1 MYRNTDGYEMT
12 PAFAV
17 DATLANDVG
26 AWADV
31 GAVATV
37 DKTGAYVTL
46 KRVMDISGALIG
58 LALLSPIFA
67 AAALAVWMT
76 DKGPIFYRQKR
87 IGRGGR
93 EIKVAKFRSMV
104 VDSAALLERFLSQNP
119 DARAEWNATRKLKND
134 PRITKVGNF
143 LRLSSI
149 DELPQLWNVLV
160 GDMSLI
166 GPRPVVKDE
175 LDTYYRSR
183 RVYYYAVRPGITGLW
198 QVSGRNDT
206 TYEQRV
212 QLDCTYVRKL
222 SLWTDVSILLR
233 TLPAVLKSSG
243 AY

>member
-1 MYRNTDGYEMT
+1 MYRNSDSYDLA
-12 PAFAV
+12 PAFAAE
-17 DATLANDVG
+17 ATLASDVG

-31 GAVATV
+31 GAVAAV

-46 KRVMDISGALIG
+46 KRGIDIFGALVG
-58 LALLSPIFA
+58 LLLLSPIFA

-93 EIKVAKFRSMV
+93 IIKVAKFRSMV
-104 VDSAALLERFLSQNP
+104 VDSAERLERFLSQNP
-119 DARAEWNATRKLKND
+119 EARAEWNATRKLKND
-134 PRITKVGNF
+134 PRITKVGHF